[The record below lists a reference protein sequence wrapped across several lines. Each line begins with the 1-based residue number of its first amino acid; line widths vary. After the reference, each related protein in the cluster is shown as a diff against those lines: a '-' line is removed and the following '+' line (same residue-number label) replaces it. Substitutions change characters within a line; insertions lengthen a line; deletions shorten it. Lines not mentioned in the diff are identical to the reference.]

1 MQQQTVKS
9 DLMIA
14 KHQPSHGRR
23 GILGGFASLL
33 LALASPKQVFA
44 LMSKDERPSLG
55 YPSNQRNSNQVR
67 LNTSQMQAFRSW
79 LQLIVHQQLNLGPT
93 PRWQQRD
100 CAGLVRFAS
109 AEALRQH
116 DATWLKANGFLG
128 KKIPPELNLTVEQ
141 RAALRHAWLRA
152 DGSQGAFVSALELV
166 QNNTQ
171 PIGRDMAHAEV
182 ADLLLFDQGQEQ
194 HLMIWMGRYVA
205 YHTGKVAPNDN
216 GLRAY
221 PLAKLMSW
229 KDNRWQPQAGNPNF
243 IGIFRL
249 FFLSTS

>member
-1 MQQQTVKS
+1 MVKS
-9 DLMIA
+9 
-14 KHQPSHGRR
+14 QWFFG
-23 GILGGFASLL
+23 
-33 LALASPKQVFA
+33 
-44 LMSKDERPSLG
+44 E
-55 YPSNQRNSNQVR
+55 
-67 LNTSQMQAFRSW
+67 
-79 LQLIVHQQLNLGPT
+79 
-93 PRWQQRD
+93 
-100 CAGLVRFAS
+100 
-109 AEALRQH
+109 
-116 DATWLKANGFLG
+116 
-128 KKIPPELNLTVEQ
+128 KIPPELNLTVEQ

-229 KDNRWQPQAGNPNF
+229 KDNRWQPDVYKRQGLMCGCTAKTYHYYPA
-243 IGIFRL
+243 IYCKCRCL
-249 FFLSTS
+249 KHC